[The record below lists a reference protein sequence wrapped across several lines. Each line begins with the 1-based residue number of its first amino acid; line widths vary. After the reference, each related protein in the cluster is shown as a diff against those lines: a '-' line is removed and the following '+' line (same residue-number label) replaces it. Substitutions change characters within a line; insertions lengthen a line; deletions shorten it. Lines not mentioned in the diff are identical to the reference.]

1 MKKII
6 VLLLIGNFGVL
17 NAQNSIEI
25 PPGTIQLNDSLF
37 IDVSPVTN
45 STFTEYLT
53 AKKVLKNKG
62 YDSFSEFTKATNE
75 KGFPIEMKVIFPPLL
90 IDFYSNNNYLTE
102 LGYWSGYQFQYHPVL
117 NVSKE
122 QAINFC
128 KWRTEMVSHLWKYD
142 EKHALNKNQS
152 DKINYRLATENE
164 LILAK
169 TFFSN
174 SNTIIEFKEKLLDIK
189 LEKNATQFTIFPV
202 KELTTSEKLFNFNS
216 NYGFT
221 GFRCICEIEK

>member
-6 VLLLIGNFGVL
+6 VLLLVGNFWLL

-25 PPGTIQLNDSLF
+25 PPGTIRLNDSSF
-37 IDVSPVTN
+37 IDLSPVTN
-45 STFTEYLT
+45 LMFTEYLT

-62 YDSFSEFTKATNE
+62 YETFSEFTKATNE
-75 KGFPIEMKVIFPPLL
+75 KGFPIEMKVAFSPLL
-90 IDFYSNNNYLTE
+90 IDFYSNNNYLTQKNYGRE
-102 LGYWSGYQFQYHPVL
+102 YQFQYLPVL

-122 QAINFC
+122 QAIDFC

-142 EKHALNKNQS
+142 EKKALNKNLS

-164 LILAK
+164 LIVAQ
-169 TFFSN
+169 TFFLN
-174 SNTIIEFKEKLLDIK
+174 SNTIIEFNEKLLDIK
-189 LEKNATQFTIFPV
+189 QEKNATQFTIFPV
-202 KELTTSEKLFNFNS
+202 KELTSSEKLFNFNS

-221 GFRCICEIEK
+221 GFRCICEMKK